1 MKFQRKQKHMIDF
14 IFPVSLFFVFA
25 LCALTVLLL
34 AARIYQ
40 STTENS
46 SFNNTARTG
55 LSYISEKIHQ
65 NDTDGNI
72 RIGSLED
79 EPALIMEQVYDEAT
93 YYTYIYS
100 YEDTIREL
108 FLKEGGTA
116 EPSSGTKIL
125 EVEEFSMKQINEN
138 LFEFHCATT
147 DGAKDSIVVAVR
159 SN

>member
-1 MKFQRKQKHMIDF
+1 MKFQRKQKHMIDV

-79 EPALIMEQVYDEAT
+79 EPALIMEQMYDGST
-93 YYTYIYS
+93 YYTYIYF
-100 YEDTIREL
+100 YENTIREL
-108 FLKEGGTA
+108 FLKKGGTA
-116 EPSSGTKIL
+116 ELSSGTKIL
-125 EVEEFSMKQINEN
+125 DVKEFSMKQIDEN

-147 DGAKDSIVVAVR
+147 DGAKDSIAVAVR